1 MFVGSVKEDSMLI
14 DTDVLIWYM
23 RGDKNAFKII
33 EKLNGFYTSVVTY
46 IELVQG
52 LRNKAELIEL
62 RKAFREWNTK
72 IQYINEEISA
82 KAMFY
87 IERHYL
93 SHSLQLADALI
104 ASTAITNGLPL
115 LTGNDKHY
123 KVIKELSITKFKP
136 SF

>member
-1 MFVGSVKEDSMLI
+1 MII

-23 RGDKNAFKII
+23 RGNKKAYDVIEDKD
-33 EKLNGFYTSVVTY
+33 GFFVSVVTY

-52 LRNKAELIEL
+52 MRNKRELTEL
-62 RKAFREWNTK
+62 RRAFREWNTK
-72 IQYINEEISA
+72 ILYINEEISS

-93 SHSLQLADALI
+93 SDSLQLADALI
-104 ASTAITNGLPL
+104 ASTALVNGLPI

-123 KVIKELSITKFKP
+123 KMIKELDIINFRP
-136 SF
+136 

>member
-1 MFVGSVKEDSMLI
+1 MLLI

-23 RGDKNAFKII
+23 RGNEKAYKHI
-33 EKLNGFYTSVVTY
+33 ERNRNFQISVVTY

-52 LRNKAELIEL
+52 MRNKKELNGF
-62 RKAFREWNTK
+62 RKFLKLWNAGL
-72 IQYINEEISA
+72 IYINEEIST

-87 IERHYL
+87 VEQHYL

-104 ASTAITNGLPL
+104 GATAVSHGLSI

-123 KVIKELSITKFKP
+123 KSIKDIQIKKFRP
-136 SF
+136 